1 MIRKRRTIPSPSI
14 AHLCEEKFFVLVK
27 KSNILS
33 AVAAVE
39 VEGHQLLE
47 GQDHMA
53 EEGVGQAARQRLLG
67 AVHHEHD
74 VRHPGQ
80 GGVAPLGEGDDPVA
94 VLAGVAHVV
103 QPGRS
108 RRSG

>member
-1 MIRKRRTIPSPSI
+1 M
-14 AHLCEEKFFVLVK
+14 
-27 KSNILS
+27 
-33 AVAAVE
+33 AAVE

-80 GGVAPLGEGDDPVA
+80 GGVAPLGEGND
-94 VLAGVAHVV
+94 
-103 QPGRS
+103 R
-108 RRSG
+108 